1 MITATPTRQNHLD
14 LADGRRLAYAEF
26 GDMDGRP
33 VVLLHGNPGS
43 RLMCPDLDACLAAG
57 VRLVTF
63 DRPGIGGSDRR
74 RFHRLQDVADDLA
87 QLAERLALSS
97 FAVVGWSAGGPYA
110 LATAVFHP
118 GLVTGVVVVSGA
130 GLADD
135 PEVSTEMGDD
145 DRQLVEGLRARSPE
159 ALETLE
165 ARFVSFVADP
175 QGPLEAALQ
184 NDANPDRR
192 LLGTPEVRA
201 AMLAMWEESARQ
213 GTGGLADG
221 WAAVW
226 ALPWGFLPSAVT
238 QPVAVWHG
246 TADPLVPVGR
256 AERLAAALPRAQL
269 RLFDGRGHLLA
280 VDRWG
285 EILAATP

>member
-43 RLMCPDLDACLAAG
+43 RLMCPDLDACVGAE

-63 DRPGIGGSDRR
+63 DRPGIGGSDRL

-135 PEVSTEMGDD
+135 PEVLTAMGH
-145 DRQLVEGLRARSPE
+145 DRQLVEELRARSPG
-159 ALETLE
+159 ALDTVE
-165 ARFVSFVADP
+165 ARFASFVDDP
-175 QGPLEAALQ
+175 GRPLEAALQ
-184 NDANPDRR
+184 NRANPDRG
-192 LLGTPEVRA
+192 LLGAPEVRA

-213 GTGGLADG
+213 GTAGLADG

-226 ALPWGFLPSAVT
+226 ALPWGFQPTAVT

-246 TADPLVPVGR
+246 TADPVVSVGR
-256 AERLAAALPRAQL
+256 AERLAAALPRAKLQL
-269 RLFDGRGHLLA
+269 FEGSGHLLA

-285 EILAATP
+285 EILAATL